1 MCVSL
6 QIEQMANDISVLTRQ
21 NKALEHKNRD
31 LEARDRHAAA
41 TGASGGRGKGERPSP
56 SVEADKN
63 KIAALEKQVEQ
74 LHTDKAVSWS
84 CDYRC

>member
-1 MCVSL
+1 MGN
-6 QIEQMANDISVLTRQ
+6 ENAVLTRQ

-41 TGASGGRGKGERPSP
+41 TGASGGRGKGDRP
-56 SVEADKN
+56 SVEAEK

-74 LHTDKAVSWS
+74 LQTDKAVS
-84 CDYRC
+84 YRVILW